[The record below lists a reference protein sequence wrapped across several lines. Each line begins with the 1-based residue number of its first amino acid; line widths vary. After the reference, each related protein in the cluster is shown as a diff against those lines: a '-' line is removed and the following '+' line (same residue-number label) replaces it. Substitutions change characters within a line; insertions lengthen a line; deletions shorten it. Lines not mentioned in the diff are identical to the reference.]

1 MVDLKRLFSEIKEKG
16 YINTED
22 LLDLSKRFDCR
33 KAVVAVY
40 LTGEGLI
47 TVEEAVESLEKE
59 NGFFITNH

>member
-1 MVDLKRLFSEIKEKG
+1 MDLKRLFSEVKEKRR
-16 YINTED
+16 INTED
-22 LLDLSKRFDCR
+22 LLELSKRFDCR